1 VNNLNE
7 VKNVLKASKVSYI
20 EEALGVY
27 STINLRIKGVSFIII
42 VSPWVEGF
50 KTISLTISDF
60 PKTTNLARTLLEH
73 LSDEEL
79 LYLKLTNPKL
89 ELVKPCEF
97 LTVLRDLLR

>member
-1 VNNLNE
+1 VNNFNE
-7 VKNVLKASKVSYI
+7 VKNVLKVNKVCFI
-20 EEALGVY
+20 EEDLGVY
-27 STINLRIKGVSFIII
+27 STIIFKIKGVGFSVI
-42 VSPWVEGF
+42 VLPWDEGF

-60 PKTTNLARTLLEH
+60 PNITNLVRTVLDP

-97 LTVLRDLLR
+97 LSTLRDLLK